1 MTIIGVPALNM
12 VESTEMI
19 SIMVNMMLL
28 TAFMFVVALPLG
40 VLTDIIGSKV
50 ATKPMKEP
58 IVSTMQASYPS
69 LSVYVR

>member
-1 MTIIGVPALNM
+1 
-12 VESTEMI
+12 
-19 SIMVNMMLL
+19 MLL
-28 TAFMFVVALPLG
+28 TAFMFVAALPLG

-50 ATKPMKEP
+50 ATKPMKVP

>member
-28 TAFMFVVALPLG
+28 TAFMFVAALPLG

-50 ATKPMKEP
+50 ATKQMKVP

>member
-28 TAFMFVVALPLG
+28 TAFMFVAALPLG

-50 ATKPMKEP
+50 ATKPMKVP